1 MFSKWTPTN
10 RDEIWMYLTI
20 TLIMGIVQKPEFDM
34 YWINDTLFVTPI
46 FHRLMSREHFHSLRL
61 MINFSDLIQYDLED
75 PLKKLRY
82 FIDKLL
88 EKFKKKFC
96 T

>member
-10 RDEIWMYLTI
+10 RDEIWMYLTM

-34 YWINDTLFVTPI
+34 YWIIDTLFVTPI

-88 EKFKKKFC
+88 EKFKKKCC